1 MEEEASLGLVV
12 LVAWEASPLGVLL
25 GGVEVSVAVGDSQG
39 VEELHSQVQVEVVV
53 GLEVEVVAVVVLE
66 VEVVVVMVEH
76 RLLVEVGTEVQWSA
90 DLRQEFR
97 DRLWLR

>member
-1 MEEEASLGLVV
+1 MGL
-12 LVAWEASPLGVLL
+12 
-25 GGVEVSVAVGDSQG
+25 VEVSVGVGDSRG
-39 VEELHSQVQVEVVV
+39 VEELHPQVQVEVVV

-66 VEVVVVMVEH
+66 VEVAVVMVEH
-76 RLLVEVGTEVQWSA
+76 RLLVVAGTEAQWSA